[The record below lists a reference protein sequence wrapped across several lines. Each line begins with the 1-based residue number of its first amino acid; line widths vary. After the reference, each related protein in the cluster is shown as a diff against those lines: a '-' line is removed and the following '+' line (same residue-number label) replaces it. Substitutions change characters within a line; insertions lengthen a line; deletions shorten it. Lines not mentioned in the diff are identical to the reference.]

1 MQPGRIDS
9 SWWAQG
15 LLWFPW
21 VWQVLLDCQWS
32 HTCLGKGMS
41 LPCSALVL
49 PHIPAQVHFI
59 SILRV
64 TLRAKNTECCVHKYH
79 TLSLAV
85 SFPENLGIRNKSSP
99 VAHCLLHLSVVFLCL
114 CLALV
119 LLAGFVFHLPVVLVQ
134 QERFTK
140 GLGEGVQTLIA
151 GAPVAQVLLTHRTEV
166 VGSVTWHHPD

>member
-1 MQPGRIDS
+1 MIS
-9 SWWAQG
+9 Y
-15 LLWFPW
+15 L
-21 VWQVLLDCQWS
+21 
-32 HTCLGKGMS
+32 LGKRDVTP
-41 LPCSALVL
+41 LQCPCSAD
-49 PHIPAQVHFI
+49 IPAQVHFI

-99 VAHCLLHLSVVFLCL
+99 VAHCLLHLSVVILRV
-114 CLALV
+114 CLAVV

-134 QERFTK
+134 QEERFTK

-151 GAPVAQVLLTHRTEV
+151 GAPVAQVLLTHETEV
-166 VGSVTWHHPD
+166 VGSVT